1 MFNVKESRIFLT
13 GLTDT
18 EPPALLRLVT
28 WLIENKALSEN
39 VFVGSRAETIQNE
52 GDFIELQPKN
62 GKFAGSTFLI
72 DGQES
77 VYNSTFSL

>member
-13 GLTDT
+13 GFTDT

-52 GDFIELQPKN
+52 GDFIELQPKMEN
-62 GKFAGSTFLI
+62 LQ
-72 DGQES
+72 GQH
-77 VYNSTFSL
+77 F